1 MGSDRFHLQDGRGE
15 TLYVENDLGGTWYE
29 VGLGMNAVIS
39 DRTHLYLDIEK
50 SFKGKIDTPYRIEAG
65 VRWEF

>member
-1 MGSDRFHLQDGRGE
+1 
-15 TLYVENDLGGTWYE
+15 
-29 VGLGMNAVIS
+29 MNAVIS